1 MTARG
6 RQQRDPSLRSSRPVP
21 PPPLPAAHAGTH
33 TAHSSCGAGRKR
45 KEKKPLCD
53 FATLGGSPPL
63 TIAACTPP
71 CPPPNPPPLPS
82 SHSPAEVRCKTP
94 PHPKGFS
101 QLCFFPPPPSVYF
114 GSPDCVTCGCSG
126 NKTAMR
132 MGKRKK
138 TQIEEGGSTVRYG
151 DGDRH
156 GAPSATWRSII
167 TSISIPTEGSPQ
179 WDITYPGGI
188 WGGFEALCAC
198 TTPKVPFNH
207 PFPLPPPTSASPHPS
222 PKQSP
227 HSCGRASHGHC
238 KPIAC
243 YGEQNPLLGG
253 WALIPPAP
261 EGSRD
266 VGYQWD
272 AAPSLPGPML
282 GGTTAVPHL

>member
-63 TIAACTPP
+63 TIAACTPSL
-71 CPPPNPPPLPS
+71 PPSPPRTARLRYDAKPLLI
-82 SHSPAEVRCKTP
+82 R
-94 PHPKGFS
+94 KGFPS
-101 QLCFFPPPPSVYF
+101 FFFFPPPPSVYF

-126 NKTAMR
+126 NKTAVR

-188 WGGFEALCAC
+188 
-198 TTPKVPFNH
+198 
-207 PFPLPPPTSASPHPS
+207 
-222 PKQSP
+222 
-227 HSCGRASHGHC
+227 
-238 KPIAC
+238 
-243 YGEQNPLLGG
+243 
-253 WALIPPAP
+253 
-261 EGSRD
+261 
-266 VGYQWD
+266 
-272 AAPSLPGPML
+272 
-282 GGTTAVPHL
+282 